1 MGNPLIVLMV
11 VSGVLDRDLASIERM
26 LNPRTVAVIG
36 ASESEGSVGQ
46 SLVRNLLLGKDVR
59 KLFPVNPNRET
70 VMGVK
75 CYPSIGKLPEHI
87 DLAVIATPAKT
98 VPGLVEECV
107 QAGVDGVVIVS
118 AGFKEVGAAG
128 EKLETE
134 ISRIRSRG
142 DIRILGP
149 NCVGL
154 ARPQIN
160 LNATFLRDNPQPG
173 QIAFVSQSG
182 ALGAA
187 ILNWAVSAGI
197 GFSMFASLGSTL
209 DIDFG
214 DLIDYL
220 GDDPNTRS
228 IILYME
234 AVGNAKKFMSA
245 ARGFARTKPI
255 IVIKAGRHEAGAK
268 AASSHTGALAGDFQ
282 VYEAAFNRA
291 GVVMVNEIGDLFNC
305 ASVLDSRFLPAGPKL
320 AIVTNAGGPAVL
332 AADAVIEHG
341 CQVGELSSGTMEVMG
356 KALPPY
362 WSHGNPLDILGDA
375 GVARYELAVKTCMA
389 DAQID
394 GLLVI
399 YTPQGTSEPTQL
411 AEAVTKIAAD
421 RRKPML
427 TVWMGESAVRE
438 AREIFQRNNIPTY
451 PTPEEA
457 VKTYAYMYQYRR
469 NLDQLYQTPQ
479 ELPVDFSPPKAHLK
493 VVIRN
498 AAKARK
504 ALTQSEVDRF
514 LDAYAIPRADGALAR
529 SAEQAATIAIDIG
542 YPVALKISSQ
552 DILHKTDIGGV
563 VTGLDSSQA
572 VKDNYKAIVE
582 RAQKIR
588 PEARIDGVYVQ
599 KMVSGIDYE
608 LILGAKKDKA
618 FGSVIM
624 FGMGGIGVELLNDVS
639 IGLAPLDQVLARR
652 VMMRTRIYQA
662 LTKGLR
668 NKKPVDLRP
677 LEEIMVRFSNLIVD
691 FPEIAEMDINPLVA
705 ANDEFTVL
713 DARIII
719 DPNALDHTQPYPHL
733 VIMPYP
739 AKYIIPWRMKDGTE
753 VTLRPIK
760 PEDEP
765 EELAFIRGLST
776 ETSRFRFFQIIKDLP
791 HEALVRFCNIDYDRE
806 MAIIAETRDG
816 DRTIEIGVS
825 RLIIDPGKRRGEFAV
840 VIADRYQ
847 GKGLGTKLVD
857 MLIEFAREKG
867 IETIYG
873 TVMSENNKM
882 IQLCEKLG
890 FTTRR
895 EPESVIAELK
905 LS

>member
-1 MGNPLIVLMV
+1 
-11 VSGVLDRDLASIERM
+11 M
-26 LNPRTVAVIG
+26 LNPKAVAVIG
-36 ASESEGSVGQ
+36 ASESVGSVGQ
-46 SLVRNLLLGKDVR
+46 SLMRNLLEGRDLR
-59 KLFPVNPNRET
+59 RIYPVNPKRET
-70 VMGVK
+70 MMGLK
-75 CYPSIGKLPEHI
+75 SYQSIAEIPEHV

-98 VPGLVEECV
+98 VPGLVGECAEV
-107 QAGVDGVVIVS
+107 GVDGAVIVS
-118 AGFKEVGAAG
+118 AGFKEVGPMGA
-128 EKLETE
+128 ELEAE
-134 ISRIRSRG
+134 ITRIRSKS

-154 ARPQIN
+154 TRPQIN
-160 LNATFLRDNPQPG
+160 LNATFLRDSPHPG

-234 AVGNAKKFMSA
+234 GVGNAKKFMSA

-255 IVIKAGRHEAGAK
+255 IVLKAGRHAAGAK
-268 AASSHTGALAGDFQ
+268 AASSHTGALAGDFAI
-282 VYEAAFNRA
+282 YEAAFKRA

-305 ASVLDSRFLPAGPKL
+305 ASVLDSRFLPAGPNL
-320 AIVTNAGGPAVL
+320 AVVTNAGGPAVL
-332 AADAVIEHG
+332 AADAVVSNG
-341 CQVGELSSGTMEVMG
+341 CQLAELSQATMEAMER
-356 KALPPY
+356 ALPPY

-375 GVARYELAVKTCMA
+375 DTARYELAVKACVV
-389 DAQID
+389 DSKID

-399 YTPQGTSEPTQL
+399 YTPQGTTQPTPL
-411 AEAVTKIAAD
+411 AEAVTKIASE

-438 AREIFQRNNIPTY
+438 SREIFQRNNIPTY
-451 PTPEEA
+451 QTPEEA
-457 VKTYAYMYQYRR
+457 VKTYGYMYQYRR

-479 ELPVDFSPPKAHLK
+479 DLPVDFSPPKAHLK

-498 AAKARK
+498 AAKTRR
-504 ALTQSEVDRF
+504 ALTQPEVDRF
-514 LDAYAIPRADGALAR
+514 LDAYAIPRAKGALAK
-529 SAEQAATIAIDIG
+529 SADQAARIAIDIG

-563 VTGLDSSQA
+563 VTSLDSAQKVRDSY
-572 VKDNYKAIVE
+572 NAIVE
-582 RAQKIR
+582 RAQKAR

-599 KMVSGIDYE
+599 RMVSEIDYE
-608 LILGAKKDKA
+608 LILGAKKDKD
-618 FGSVIM
+618 FGSVIL
-624 FGMGGIGVELLNDVS
+624 FGMGGIGVELLKDVS

-652 VMMRTRIYQA
+652 VMEETKIYHA

-668 NKKPVDLRP
+668 NKKPIDSRP
-677 LEEIMVRFSNLIVD
+677 LDEIMVRFSNLIVD
-691 FPEIAEMDINPLVA
+691 FPEIAEMDINPLA
-705 ANDEFTVL
+705 ASHDTFTVL

-719 DPNALDHTQPYPHL
+719 DPNALNYPQPYPHL
-733 VIMPYP
+733 VITPYP
-739 AKYIIPWRMKDGTE
+739 AKYIIPWRLKDGTE

-765 EELAFIRGLST
+765 KELEFVRGLST

-806 MAIIAETRDG
+806 MAIIAETRVG
-816 DRTIEIGVS
+816 DQTIEVGVS
-825 RLIIDPGKRRGEFAV
+825 RLVLDPGKKRGEFAV
-840 VIADRYQ
+840 VVADKYQ
-847 GKGLGTKLVD
+847 GRGLGTKLVD

-867 IETIYG
+867 IDTVYG
-873 TVMSENNKM
+873 TIMSENIKM

-890 FTTRR
+890 FTVRR
-895 EPESVIAELK
+895 EQDSVAAELK
-905 LS
+905 LG

>member
-1 MGNPLIVLMV
+1 
-11 VSGVLDRDLASIERM
+11 M
-26 LNPRTVAVIG
+26 LNPKAVAVIG

-46 SLVRNLLLGKDVR
+46 SLMRNLLEGRELR
-59 KLFPVNPNRET
+59 RIYPVNPKRGT
-70 VMGVK
+70 IMGMK
-75 CYPSIGKLPEHI
+75 SYQSMAEIPEHVE
-87 DLAVIATPAKT
+87 LAVIATPAKT
-98 VPGLVEECV
+98 VPGLVEECAEV
-107 QAGVDGVVIVS
+107 GVDGAVIVS
-118 AGFKEVGAAG
+118 AGFKEVGPMGA
-128 EKLETE
+128 ELEAE
-134 ISRIRSRG
+134 ITRIRSKS

-154 ARPQIN
+154 TRPQIN
-160 LNATFLRDNPQPG
+160 LNATFLRDSPHPG

-197 GFSMFASLGSTL
+197 GFSTFASLGSTL

-234 AVGNAKKFMSA
+234 GVGNAKKFMSA

-255 IVIKAGRHEAGAK
+255 IVLKAGRHAAGAK
-268 AASSHTGALAGDFQ
+268 AASSHTGALAGDFAI
-282 VYEAAFNRA
+282 YEAAFKRA

-305 ASVLDSRFLPAGPKL
+305 ASVLDSRFLPAGPNL
-320 AIVTNAGGPAVL
+320 AVVTNAGGPAVL
-332 AADAVIEHG
+332 AADAVVSNG
-341 CQVGELSSGTMEVMG
+341 CQLADLSQATMEAME
-356 KALPPY
+356 KALPTY
-362 WSHGNPLDILGDA
+362 WSRGNPLDILGDA
-375 GVARYELAVKTCMA
+375 DIARYELAVKACVV
-389 DAQID
+389 DNKID

-399 YTPQGTSEPTQL
+399 YTPQGTTQPTPL
-411 AEAVTKIAAD
+411 AEAVTKIASE

-438 AREIFQRNNIPTY
+438 SREIFQRNNIPTY
-451 PTPEEA
+451 ETPEEA
-457 VKTYAYMYQYRR
+457 VKTYGYMYQYRR

-479 ELPVDFSPPKAHLK
+479 DLPVDFSPPKAHLK

-498 AAKARK
+498 AAKTRR
-504 ALTQSEVDRF
+504 ALTQPEVDRF
-514 LDAYAIPRADGALAR
+514 LDAYAIPRAKGALAK
-529 SAEQAATIAIDIG
+529 SADQAARIAIDIG

-563 VTGLDSSQA
+563 VTGLDSAQK
-572 VKDNYKAIVE
+572 VKDSYNAIVE
-582 RAQKIR
+582 RAQKAR

-599 KMVSGIDYE
+599 RMVSEIDYE
-608 LILGAKKDKA
+608 LILGAKKDKD
-618 FGSVIM
+618 FGSVIL
-624 FGMGGIGVELLNDVS
+624 FGMGGIGVELLKDVS
-639 IGLAPLDQVLARR
+639 IGLAPLNQVLARR
-652 VMMRTRIYQA
+652 VMEETKIYHA

-668 NKKPVDLRP
+668 NKKPIDSRP
-677 LEEIMVRFSNLIVD
+677 LDEIMVRFSNLIVD
-691 FPEIAEMDINPLVA
+691 FPEIAEMDINPLA
-705 ANDEFTVL
+705 ASHDTFTVL

-719 DPNALDHTQPYPHL
+719 DPNALNYPQPYPHL
-733 VIMPYP
+733 VITPYP
-739 AKYIIPWRMKDGTE
+739 AKYVIPWRLKDGTE

-765 EELAFIRGLST
+765 KELEFVRGLST

-806 MAIIAETRDG
+806 MAIIAETRVG
-816 DRTIEIGVS
+816 DQTIEVGVS
-825 RLIIDPGKRRGEFAV
+825 RLVLDPGKKRGEFAV
-840 VIADRYQ
+840 VVADKYQ
-847 GKGLGTKLVD
+847 GRGLGTKLVD

-867 IETIYG
+867 IDTVYG
-873 TVMSENNKM
+873 TIMSENIKM

-895 EPESVIAELK
+895 EYDSVNAELK
-905 LS
+905 LN